1 MRRITILALATAMA
15 LLSVSEVA
23 WGQIVRRYSD
33 GSLGVRAPFVRVYV
47 GPDGE
52 TSVRAP
58 FTNIESPG
66 RRYFRDGRPLRG
78 TRGRPTPADPASLD
92 WQTVRRMLRSGVA
105 RLDRQLDRLA
115 TGQGWKDYLQTSM
128 LGELIADDVNGP
140 PDADSVEVLREALTL
155 YDTTSEKEQFRAIA
169 SLRGFQTVHIA
180 LSELVVPPVHRQ
192 RRMLAHSSKALEHEL
207 MRLETGP
214 QWVRYFQLPNEVF
227 AERTARPRSAPLPP
241 SGDSTS
247 EQSLRRLFDA
257 MASFDAVRDDPKY
270 GPIVNLPA
278 FKMTYDRLTTYV
290 AMVSETFSEA
300 QLEDARQIEVVPT
313 PPAEP
318 Y

>member
-1 MRRITILALATAMA
+1 MRQIPILVLAMAMA
-15 LLSVSEVA
+15 LLSLTEVA
-23 WGQIVRRYSD
+23 WGQIVRRYAD
-33 GSLGVRAPFVRVYV
+33 GSVRVRAPFVRVYV
-47 GPDGE
+47 GPNGE

-58 FTNIESPG
+58 FTNVESPG
-66 RRYFRDGRPLRG
+66 RRHLRSR
-78 TRGRPTPADPASLD
+78 RGQPTPADPASLD

-115 TGQGWKDYLQTSM
+115 TGQGWKEYLQTDM
-128 LGELIADDVNGP
+128 LGGLVMDDVNVP
-140 PDADSVEVLREALTL
+140 PDADSVELLREALTL
-155 YDTTSEKEQFRAIA
+155 YDTTSQKEQFRAIA

-180 LSELVVPPVHRQ
+180 LSELVLPPVHRQ
-192 RRMLAHSSKALEHEL
+192 RRMLAYSSRALEHDL
-207 MRLETGP
+207 MRLETGS

-241 SGDSTS
+241 TADSTS

-257 MASFDAVRDDPKY
+257 MASFDAVRDDSRY
-270 GPIVNLPA
+270 GPIINLPA

-318 Y
+318 F